1 VIPNSRT
8 SRKLELAINN
18 LSEVPY
24 TVTDQHYLDCY
35 DRSRIVYLSPNAPN
49 YMDKFDPDDV
59 YVVGCIVDK
68 CAEKPLTFAR
78 AKEEK
83 IRCVRF
89 PFDHYVR

>member
-1 VIPNSRT
+1 
-8 SRKLELAINN
+8 
-18 LSEVPY
+18 
-24 TVTDQHYLDCY
+24 
-35 DRSRIVYLSPNAPN
+35 
-49 YMDKFDPDDV
+49 MDKFDPDDV